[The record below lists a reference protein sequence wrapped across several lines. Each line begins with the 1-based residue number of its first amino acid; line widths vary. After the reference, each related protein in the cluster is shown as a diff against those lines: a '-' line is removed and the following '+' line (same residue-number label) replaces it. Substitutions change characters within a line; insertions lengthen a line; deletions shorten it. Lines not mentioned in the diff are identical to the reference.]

1 MKENGEIDDPK
12 YFDLESAKASVEE
25 VEPEGYE
32 PW

>member
-12 YFDLESAKASVEE
+12 DFDLEAANKAVEA
-25 VEPEGYE
+25 VKPTGFK